1 MPRYFVTFPIRGVVE
16 MSVEAESQQDAI
28 DKAAELAGDGHIA
41 DWDVVHEEG
50 TARKIG
56 DET

>member
-1 MPRYFVTFPIRGVVE
+1 MPLFFVTFPIRGVVE
-16 MSVEAESQQDAI
+16 MFITAENQQDAI
-28 DKAAELAGDGHIA
+28 DRAAELAGDNHIA
-41 DWDVVHEEG
+41 DWDVVHEKG